1 MKFTCTKENLIHS
14 LNLIASLTGKSSHLP
29 ILANVLITVTDS
41 KVEMSTTNLE
51 VAIRT
56 SLRAKIDK
64 PGSFTVPAKTL
75 SEFVALLRDGQ
86 VEVELVENE
95 LSIVSGSSK
104 TKIKGS
110 SAEDYPVIPPIDEAH
125 GYALDV
131 TLFKEALSKVVIA
144 VAKNEIRPELSG
156 VYFGLF
162 TERHQGLILAATDSY
177 RLSEA
182 KIPVSQGADVSQA
195 ILPARAVFEMIRL
208 FGLGKSMSDEHM
220 VRLWVSDSQMAI
232 RYDTFE
238 MSTRLIDGKY
248 PDYAQIIPASF
259 KTTATFP
266 VDVMVSSIK
275 AAGLFTASGIN
286 AVSFDLN
293 QAGQTIAVS
302 STSTQTGEHSAVVEA
317 SVQGEENS
325 ILLNHRY
332 VIEGLQ
338 HLSGDTAEFNVN
350 GADAPC
356 LLRSVGSLDFIYIVM
371 PIRQ

>member
-195 ILPARAVFEMIRL
+195 IL
-208 FGLGKSMSDEHM
+208 
-220 VRLWVSDSQMAI
+220 
-232 RYDTFE
+232 
-238 MSTRLIDGKY
+238 
-248 PDYAQIIPASF
+248 
-259 KTTATFP
+259 
-266 VDVMVSSIK
+266 
-275 AAGLFTASGIN
+275 LFTFRLALI
-286 AVSFDLN
+286 
-293 QAGQTIAVS
+293 
-302 STSTQTGEHSAVVEA
+302 
-317 SVQGEENS
+317 
-325 ILLNHRY
+325 
-332 VIEGLQ
+332 
-338 HLSGDTAEFNVN
+338 
-350 GADAPC
+350 
-356 LLRSVGSLDFIYIVM
+356 IYN
-371 PIRQ
+371 